1 MEYIYKRL
9 EYYIC
14 VCIRCYRILHVAFFP
29 LYLMPECVFTR
40 KKNWNIFP
48 NILGFHSWYR
58 VDLLDFSKFRSGLPF
73 ENSEFTF
80 WISFIPVV

>member
-1 MEYIYKRL
+1 
-9 EYYIC
+9 
-14 VCIRCYRILHVAFFP
+14 
-29 LYLMPECVFTR
+29 MPECVFTR